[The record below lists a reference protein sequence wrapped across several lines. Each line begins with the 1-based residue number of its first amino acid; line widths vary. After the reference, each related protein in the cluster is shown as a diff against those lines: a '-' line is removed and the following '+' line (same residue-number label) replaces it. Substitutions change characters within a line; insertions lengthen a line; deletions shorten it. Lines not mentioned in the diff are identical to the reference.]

1 MGAGGGEQW
10 KQVYAVGFAEGVNR
24 EGREARRE
32 QIDRVVRGWK
42 AQGMFKEVLGGEFLR
57 LCAAGANGE
66 GQREMLGERSEV
78 GELLS

>member
-10 KQVYAVGFAEGVNR
+10 KQVYAVGFSEAVNE

-42 AQGMFKEVLGGEFLR
+42 AQGMFKKVLGGGFLLPSCSTSSAKWR
-57 LCAAGANGE
+57 RRVDA
-66 GQREMLGERSEV
+66 RRSLGSRK
-78 GELLS
+78 LA